1 VGWGRSVIDEN
12 ESTPNFG
19 MVNLLS
25 FGTKDLT
32 KPTIGIQSA
41 VVDEERAKSGL
52 SAENSYAANHLTKTF
67 TDSTL
72 LRHFVSTHQ
81 RSHCPAVTELSS
93 VVRTQVSSHTQRKP
107 AIGKSELAAE

>member
-52 SAENSYAANHLTKTF
+52 STENSYAANHLTTTF
-67 TDSTL
+67 NNKKATPFCL
-72 LRHFVSTHQ
+72 YQHAQLY
-81 RSHCPAVTELSS
+81 TELSA
-93 VVRTQVSSHTQRKP
+93 VSQCC
-107 AIGKSELAAE
+107 